1 MSATRFRRD
10 SRRRSSRVAA
20 SGACAEAEW
29 EDADHRVFGREHI
42 FGAEPADCRLCAAVA
57 RTRLDRGLPMTKRQQ
72 RFSDRVRAVVKKI
85 PKGKTMT
92 YKQVATKAG
101 NPKAARAV
109 GMIMS
114 HNFDSK
120 IPCHRV
126 VRGMEKKRLQSR
138 RLGT

>member
-1 MSATRFRRD
+1 
-10 SRRRSSRVAA
+10 
-20 SGACAEAEW
+20 
-29 EDADHRVFGREHI
+29 
-42 FGAEPADCRLCAAVA
+42 
-57 RTRLDRGLPMTKRQQ
+57 MTKKQQ

-126 VRGMEKKRLQSR
+126 VRGMEKSGYNRGGWERKMEILKEENR
-138 RLGT
+138 RASHARRRHRRGRA

>member
-1 MSATRFRRD
+1 
-10 SRRRSSRVAA
+10 
-20 SGACAEAEW
+20 
-29 EDADHRVFGREHI
+29 
-42 FGAEPADCRLCAAVA
+42 
-57 RTRLDRGLPMTKRQQ
+57 MTKKQQ

-126 VRGMEKKRLQSR
+126 VRGDGKKSGVISLLRW
-138 RLGT
+138 RLGIACRQSTRTAPRRAAAPSNRHLCCTCSRPVLALLRHAGARGQRPLLGLDRTQRGHRPLGRF

>member
-1 MSATRFRRD
+1 
-10 SRRRSSRVAA
+10 
-20 SGACAEAEW
+20 
-29 EDADHRVFGREHI
+29 
-42 FGAEPADCRLCAAVA
+42 
-57 RTRLDRGLPMTKRQQ
+57 MTKKQQ
-72 RFSDRVRAVVKKI
+72 RFSDRVHAVVKKI

-114 HNFDSK
+114 HNFNSK

-126 VRGMEKKRLQSR
+126 VRGDGKKAATIAAAGSVNRASHAR
-138 RLGT
+138 RRHRRGRA

>member
-1 MSATRFRRD
+1 
-10 SRRRSSRVAA
+10 
-20 SGACAEAEW
+20 
-29 EDADHRVFGREHI
+29 
-42 FGAEPADCRLCAAVA
+42 
-57 RTRLDRGLPMTKRQQ
+57 MTKKQQ

-126 VRGMEKKRLQSR
+126 VRGDGKKSGYNRGGWERKMEILKEENR
-138 RLGT
+138 RAGQARRRHRRGRA

>member
-1 MSATRFRRD
+1 MSATRFRRG

-42 FGAEPADCRLCAAVA
+42 FGVEPEDCRLCAAVV
-57 RTRLDRGLPMTKRQQ
+57 RTRLARGLPMKKKQQ
-72 RFSDRVRAVVKKI
+72 RFSDRVRADVKKI

-101 NPKAARAV
+101 NSKAARAV

-126 VRGMEKKRLQSR
+126 VRGDGKKAA
-138 RLGT
+138 